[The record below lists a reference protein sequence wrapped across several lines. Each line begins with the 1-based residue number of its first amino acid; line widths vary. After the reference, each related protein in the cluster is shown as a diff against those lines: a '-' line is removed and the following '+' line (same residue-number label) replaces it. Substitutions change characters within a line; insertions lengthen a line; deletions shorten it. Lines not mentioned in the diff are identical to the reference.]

1 MIKNQAFAQH
11 ITVRDTKGNFYK
23 AVGVSYSPLP
33 YSLDVEIEP
42 PERAPE
48 SRPRDDMSF
57 SGLQM
62 DAIMSANVT
71 DMDGRKYYVM
81 CFDATN
87 PGDFKIRIKAPEFTA
102 HTVFDR
108 DYMRHIRVVDS
119 QGNLYKVLDAEP
131 GTESGTSAVLY
142 IDPGD
147 KLHSYYIKRVAQY
160 VRQSLMDYDLL
171 NHECSVGRARRMI
184 DMIVGSALKDCRA
197 PVPDANAGMEAEEKS

>member
-1 MIKNQAFAQH
+1 MTENQMLAQR
-11 ITVRDTKGNFYK
+11 ITVRDTTGKTYK
-23 AVGVSYSPLP
+23 AVGARYSPLAV
-33 YSLDVEIEP
+33 SLDVEIEP
-42 PERAPE
+42 LERAPE
-48 SRPRDDMSF
+48 SRRSDDVSF

-62 DAIMSANVT
+62 NAIMRANVT

-81 CFDATN
+81 CFDATD
-87 PGDFKIRIKAPEFTA
+87 PGNFKIRIKAPEFTA
-102 HTVFDR
+102 PTVFDY

-119 QGNLYKVLDAEP
+119 QGNPYKVLDAEP

-142 IDPGD
+142 IDPGEE
-147 KLHSYYIKRVAQY
+147 LHSYYIKRVAQY